1 MNIANNILACNRNCN
16 KNNVRSSLTRCNIAV
31 NSWNKATANL
41 LNTNLNSL
49 FNAISSAN
57 INTNSITKY
66 NISQLLNNNLDIS
79 YDIVNL
85 KDGTANLLFWGVET
99 PNRSDLHQSLKWCN
113 PRFQG
118 RGDNSVYNRSF
129 IGLKTI
135 IAVFGG
141 FSNSLITRVSFNNS
155 ISHTSLGDQNSWS
168 LAIFNCFRP
177 FCFNL
182 RGGSRG

>member
-85 KDGTANLLFWGVET
+85 KDGTANLQFWGIIT
-99 PNRSDLHQSLKWCN
+99 PIQRDLHQSLKCCN

-118 RGDNSVYNRSF
+118 WGDNSVYNRLF
-129 IGLKTI
+129 IELKTI
-135 IAVFGG
+135 VTVFGG
-141 FSNSLITRVSFNNS
+141 FLNSLITKASVNNS
-155 ISHTSLGDQNSWS
+155 ISHTYLGNQNSWS
-168 LAIFNCFRP
+168 LAMFHCFRP
-177 FCFNL
+177 FCFAYK
-182 RGGSRG
+182 GG